1 MIVPRPGSGRQ
12 GGGEHVMFMSII
24 RSALA
29 PLSHGAVQHQSAAAI
44 CWTPALTFQPYAS
57 KRKEKQSYFWM
68 VFTFHAHTPARLH
81 LSNLGVTKCVG

>member
-12 GGGEHVMFMSII
+12 GGGEHVMFMSVI

-44 CWTPALTFQPYAS
+44 CWTPALTLEPS
-57 KRKEKQSYFWM
+57 KIKQKRSYFWM

-81 LSNLGVTKCVG
+81 LSNLGVTECVG